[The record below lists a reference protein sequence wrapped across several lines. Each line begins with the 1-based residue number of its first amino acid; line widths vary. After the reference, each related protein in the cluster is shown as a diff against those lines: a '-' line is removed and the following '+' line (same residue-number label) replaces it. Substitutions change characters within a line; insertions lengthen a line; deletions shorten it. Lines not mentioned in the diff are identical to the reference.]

1 MNIKKFLTL
10 IKSINLKWTLN
21 TFNILFFMSSMT
33 IVALFGWVPFF
44 VIIMPF
50 SISYT
55 IYSYSMNLISSLP
68 GFAIIQMLYLKLIYQ
83 FPALETLIKSVH
95 LSILQNRF

>member
-21 TFNILFFMSSMT
+21 TFNILFFMSSMI
-33 IVALFGWVPFF
+33 IVALFGWLPLF
-44 VIIMPF
+44 VIMLPF

-55 IYSYSMNLISSLP
+55 IYSKSMNLISSLP
-68 GFAIIQMLYLKLIYQ
+68 GFAIIETVYLKLMYQ
-83 FPALETLIKSVH
+83 FPALESFIKSVH
-95 LSILQNRF
+95 PFI